1 MTAIPSP
8 VPAPTPTTPA
18 VVPVAVDELH
28 VPPALERIR
37 IYVWQIPVRVTHWV
51 TFTSIVFLTI
61 TGAYIAD
68 PYLLPSTGW
77 TMQGARFVHTV
88 AAFVFVASGLLRTYW
103 LFAGNQFAR
112 WQAFIPTNRKHWR
125 EVIGQTKFYL
135 FLNKDMPG
143 ILGHNALAGGT
154 YFVVFFLFLI
164 QTLTGFG
171 LEALHGSQPWATLFG
186 WVPGLFLGEQGIRL
200 VHHLIMWLTIAFA
213 IHHVY
218 SAVLVDHLE
227 RNGLMASIFSG
238 SKFVQRW
245 RITEARDG
253 GMTFEQIVRR
263 ADVEH
268 SLEDAIEAGQPIT
281 ETEIEE
287 FEEAEA
293 MPDIR

>member
-1 MTAIPSP
+1 
-8 VPAPTPTTPA
+8 
-18 VVPVAVDELH
+18 VAVEELH
-28 VPPALERIR
+28 IPPALGRIR
-37 IYVWQIPVRVTHWV
+37 IYVWQIPVRLTHWV
-51 TFTSIVFLTI
+51 TFGSIVILSI
-61 TGAYIAD
+61 TGGYIAD

-77 TMQGARFVHTV
+77 TMEGARFVHLV
-88 AAFVFVASGLLRTYW
+88 AAFVFLASGVLRTYW

-112 WQAFIPTNRKHWR
+112 WRAFLPTDRKHRR
-125 EVIGQTKFYL
+125 EVVAQTKFYL

-154 YFVVFFLFLI
+154 YFVVFFLFLV
-164 QTLTGFG
+164 QTVTGFG
-171 LEALHGSQPWATLFG
+171 LQAIHGQAPWAALFG
-186 WVPGLFLGEQGIRL
+186 WVPNVFGEQTVRL

-245 RITEARDG
+245 RIEEARDG
-253 GMTFEQIVRR
+253 GMSFEQLVRR

-281 ETEIEE
+281 ATEIEE

-293 MPDIR
+293 MPDLP